1 MGASV
6 GCPEFLSVIGRA
18 RHALNA
24 LVLARRQQLARRLPV
39 PVSADRRTRATPDRT
54 RSVFVTSPSPSTAA
68 APWIRIRDAAAH
80 IDQTVELRGW
90 LTHRRSSGKVQFL
103 VIRDGSGVMQC
114 VAGRNDVS
122 PEAWQACE
130 TLTQESSLIVRGR
143 LRADARSPGGVEMG
157 LSGVE
162 VIALADG
169 YPITP
174 KEHGTDFL
182 MDHRHLWLR
191 SPRQQAILT
200 IRAEIIQAFRDFM
213 HGEGFLLVDAP
224 IFTPN
229 ACEGTTTLFETQYF
243 DEHAYLTQS
252 GQLYAEAA
260 AMAFGRVY
268 CFGPAFRAEKSK
280 TRRHLIEFWM
290 MEPEWAFA
298 TLEDVIALEERL
310 LVHTV
315 GRVLERNAEALKAVE
330 RDVTKL
336 ERVRAPFPRIHY
348 NEAVERLHAAGQAFE
363 WGGDFGAPDETL
375 LAGQFETP
383 VFVTNYP
390 AAVKAFYMEPD
401 PADPR
406 LSLSCD
412 CLAPEGYG
420 EIIGGGQ
427 RMASLELLTRRIE
440 EHGLPQEAFE
450 WYKDLRRYGS
460 VPHSGFGIGVER
472 TLAWIAGLDHVRESI
487 PFPRMLYRLA
497 P

>member
-1 MGASV
+1 V
-6 GCPEFLSVIGRA
+6 GQR
-18 RHALNA
+18 
-24 LVLARRQQLARRLPV
+24 
-39 PVSADRRTRATPDRT
+39 
-54 RSVFVTSPSPSTAA
+54 
-68 APWIRIRDAAAH
+68 
-80 IDQTVELRGW
+80 VEVRGW
-90 LTHRRSSGKVQFL
+90 VAHRRSSGKVQFL
-103 VIRDGSGVMQC
+103 VIRDGSGMLQC
-114 VAGRNDVS
+114 VAGVKDIT
-122 PEAWQACE
+122 PEDWQTGE
-130 TLTQESSLIVRGR
+130 RLTQESSVIVVGDV
-143 LRADARSPGGVEMG
+143 RADARAPGGVEMG
-157 LSGVE
+157 LAGLQLVG
-162 VIALADG
+162 LAEP
-169 YPITP
+169 YPISP

-191 SPRQQAILT
+191 APRQQALLRL
-200 IRAEIIQAFRDFM
+200 RAELIQSFRDFM
-213 HGEGFLLVDAP
+213 DREGFLLVDSP

-243 DEHAYLTQS
+243 DQKAYLTQS

-260 AMAFGRVY
+260 AMALGKVY

-298 TLEDVIALEERL
+298 TLEDVIALMERL
-310 LVHTV
+310 LVYTV
-315 GRVLERNAEALKAVE
+315 SRLLEARREDLKVVE
-330 RDVTKL
+330 RDTAPL
-336 ERVRAPFPRIHY
+336 ERVQSPFPRIHY
-348 NEAVERLHAAGQAFE
+348 NQAAQRLVELGQPFE
-363 WGGDFGAPDETL
+363 WGSDLGGTDETVL
-375 LAGQFETP
+375 SSGYERPLM
-383 VFVTNYP
+383 VTHYP

-401 PADPR
+401 PEDPR

-427 RMASLELLTRRIE
+427 RMASLELLTQRIE

-472 TLAWIAGLDHVRESI
+472 TLAWIAGLEHVRETI
-487 PFPRMLYRLA
+487 PVPRMLYRLR

>member
-1 MGASV
+1 M
-6 GCPEFLSVIGRA
+6 
-18 RHALNA
+18 
-24 LVLARRQQLARRLPV
+24 
-39 PVSADRRTRATPDRT
+39 TTPI
-54 RSVFVTSPSPSTAA
+54 A
-68 APWIRIRDAAAH
+68 APALPWVRIADALAH
-80 IDQTVELRGW
+80 VGSRVEVRGW
-90 LTHRRSSGKVQFL
+90 ITHRRSSGKVQFF
-103 VIRDGSGVMQC
+103 VVRDGSGVMQC
-114 VAGRNDVS
+114 VAGVKDVS
-122 PEAWQACE
+122 PEDWERLA
-130 TLTQESSLIVRGR
+130 TLAQESSVTVRGE
-143 LRADARSPGGVEMG
+143 LRADPRAPGTVEMG
-157 LSGVE
+157 IQSLTVVS
-162 VIALADG
+162 AADG

-191 SPRQQAILT
+191 SPRQQAILR
-200 IRAEIIQAFRDFM
+200 IRAEVISAFRDFM
-213 HGEGFLLVDAP
+213 ASESFMLVDAP
-224 IFTPN
+224 VFTPS

-243 DEHAYLTQS
+243 DDKAYLTQS
-252 GQLYAEAA
+252 GQLYMEAA

-268 CFGPAFRAEKSK
+268 CLGPAFRAEKSK

-310 LVHTV
+310 LLYTI
-315 GRVLERNAEALKAVE
+315 GRVLEHRRADLAVVE
-330 RDVTKL
+330 RDVTQL
-336 ERVRAPFPRIHY
+336 ERISGPFPRIHY
-348 NEAVERLHAAGQAFE
+348 NDAVARLHAAGQEFE

-375 LAGQFETP
+375 LANQFETP

-427 RMASLELLTRRIE
+427 RMSSLELLTARID
-440 EHGLPQEAFE
+440 EHGLPQAAFE

-460 VPHSGFGIGVER
+460 VPHAGFGIGVER
-472 TLAWIAGLDHVRESI
+472 TLAWLAGLDHVRETI
-487 PFPRMLYRLA
+487 PFPRMLNRLS

>member
-1 MGASV
+1 MIGAPGAASPWVRICEAGAHV
-6 GCPEFLSVIGRA
+6 GAV
-18 RHALNA
+18 
-24 LVLARRQQLARRLPV
+24 
-39 PVSADRRTRATPDRT
+39 
-54 RSVFVTSPSPSTAA
+54 
-68 APWIRIRDAAAH
+68 
-80 IDQTVELRGW
+80 VEVRGW
-90 LTHRRSSGKVQFL
+90 LTHHRKSGKVQFL
-103 VIRDGSGVMQC
+103 VLRDGSGKMQC
-114 VAGRNDVS
+114 VAGVNDL
-122 PEAWQACE
+122 PRGQWETAA
-130 TLTQESSLIVRGR
+130 TLTLESAVIVRGR
-143 LRADARSPGGVEMG
+143 LRADARAPGGVEMG
-157 LSGVE
+157 LQSVAVVSVAE
-162 VIALADG
+162 P
-169 YPITP
+169 YPISP

-191 SPRQQAILT
+191 SSRQHAILR
-200 IRAEIIQAFRDFM
+200 IRAELIGALRDFM
-213 HGEGFLLVDAP
+213 DGEGFLLVDSP

-229 ACEGTTTLFETQYF
+229 ACEGTSTLFETEYF
-243 DEHAYLTQS
+243 DEKAYLTQS
-252 GQLYAEAA
+252 GQLYQEAA
-260 AMAFGRVY
+260 ALAFGRSY

-310 LVHTV
+310 LVSVV
-315 GRVLERNAEALKAVE
+315 GRILERRAEELKIVE
-330 RDVTKL
+330 RDTAPL
-336 ERVRAPFPRIHY
+336 ERVRAPFARMHY
-348 NEAVERLHAAGQAFE
+348 NEAVERLHAAGSAFE
-363 WGGDFGAPDETL
+363 WGSDFGAPDETAL
-375 LAGQFETP
+375 SEQFATP
-383 VFVTNYP
+383 LFLTNYP

-440 EHGLPQEAFE
+440 EQGLPQEAFE

-472 TLAWIAGLDHVRESI
+472 TLAWIAGLDHVRETI
-487 PFPRMLYRLA
+487 PFPRMLNRLK

>member
-1 MGASV
+1 MTGTPGAASPWVRICEAGAHVGSV
-6 GCPEFLSVIGRA
+6 
-18 RHALNA
+18 
-24 LVLARRQQLARRLPV
+24 
-39 PVSADRRTRATPDRT
+39 
-54 RSVFVTSPSPSTAA
+54 
-68 APWIRIRDAAAH
+68 
-80 IDQTVELRGW
+80 VEVRGW
-90 LTHRRSSGKVQFL
+90 LDQHRSSGKVQFL
-103 VIRDGSGVMQC
+103 VLRDGSGTMQC
-114 VAGRNDVS
+114 VAARSDLPAEQWDALG
-122 PEAWQACE
+122 P
-130 TLTQESSLIVRGR
+130 LTQESALIVRGS
-143 LRADARSPGGVEMG
+143 LRADARAPGGVEMG
-157 LSGVE
+157 LQSVSVVSVAE
-162 VIALADG
+162 A

-191 SPRQQAILT
+191 SSRQHAILK
-200 IRAEIIQAFRDFM
+200 IRAELIGALRDFM
-213 HGEGFLLVDAP
+213 DGEGFLLVDSP

-229 ACEGTTTLFETQYF
+229 ACEGTSTLFETEYF
-243 DEHAYLTQS
+243 DQKAYLTQS
-252 GQLYAEAA
+252 GQLYQEAA
-260 AMAFGRVY
+260 ALAFGRSY

-310 LVHTV
+310 LVSVV
-315 GRVLERNAEALKAVE
+315 GRILERRAEELKIVE
-330 RDVTKL
+330 RDTAAL
-336 ERVRAPFPRIHY
+336 ERVQAPFARMHY
-348 NEAVERLHAAGQAFE
+348 SEAVERLHAAGSAFE
-363 WGGDFGAPDETL
+363 WGSDFGAPDETVL
-375 LAGQFETP
+375 SEQFATP
-383 VFVTNYP
+383 LFVTNYP

-401 PADPR
+401 PSDAR

-440 EHGLPQEAFE
+440 EQGLPQEAFE

-472 TLAWIAGLDHVRESI
+472 TLAWIAGLDHVRETI
-487 PFPRMLYRLA
+487 PFPRMLNRLG

>member
-1 MGASV
+1 MSELAGGGA
-6 GCPEFLSVIGRA
+6 P
-18 RHALNA
+18 
-24 LVLARRQQLARRLPV
+24 
-39 PVSADRRTRATPDRT
+39 
-54 RSVFVTSPSPSTAA
+54 
-68 APWIRIRDAAAH
+68 PWIRIRAAADH
-80 IDQTVELRGW
+80 VGQAVEIRGW
-90 LTHRRSSGKVQFL
+90 VTHRRSSGKVQF
-103 VIRDGSGVMQC
+103 VVVRDGSGEMQC
-114 VAGRNDVS
+114 VASVRDLT
-122 PEAWQACE
+122 PEQWEASGA
-130 TLTQESSLIVRGR
+130 LTQESAVVARGV
-143 LRADARSPGGVEMG
+143 LKADARQVGGVEMG
-157 LSGVE
+157 MTSLE
-162 VIALADG
+162 VVSLAPD

-191 SPRQQAILT
+191 ASRQQAILR
-200 IRAEIIQAFRDFM
+200 IRAEIVAAFREFM
-213 HGEGFLLVDAP
+213 NAEGFILVDAP
-224 IFTPN
+224 IFTPS

-243 DEHAYLTQS
+243 DDRAYLTQS
-252 GQLYAEAA
+252 GQLYMEAA

-298 TLEDVIALEERL
+298 TLDDVIALEERL
-310 LVHTV
+310 LVATV
-315 GRVLERNAEALKAVE
+315 ARVLDRRGEDLKIVE
-330 RDVTKL
+330 RDTTKL
-336 ERVRAPFPRIHY
+336 ERIRGPFPRIHY
-348 NEAVERLHAAGQAFE
+348 DEAVRMLHAAGLAFE
-363 WGGDFGAPDETL
+363 HGDDFGAPDETEL
-375 LAGQFETP
+375 SSRYETP

-401 PADPR
+401 PADPK

-427 RMASLELLTRRIE
+427 RMSSLDLLTRRID
-440 EHGLPQEAFE
+440 EHGLPQSAFE

-460 VPHSGFGIGVER
+460 VPHAGFGIGVER
-472 TLAWIAGLDHVRESI
+472 TLAWIAGLEHVRESI